1 MKTIDQLGKNEL
13 NGKKILLRVDFNV
26 PVAAGKIAEIFRI
39 KSAKETIDYL
49 LGNGAKVVLASHIEA
64 VDPVK
69 SSNAGAAR
77 RQFDG
82 VESFSPIVE
91 QISEILGRKIVFIP
105 LKDFITGNW
114 KLSRLCRGSSI
125 ALQSGETGN
134 LFLVDNIRQDKR
146 EIENDRR
153 FAEELAKGFD
163 FYVNDAFAVCHRNH
177 ASVSAITEYL
187 PYYAGFLIKKETE
200 NLSKA
205 LKAPAAGKIVVLGGA
220 KISTKLPV
228 IKNFLD
234 KAEKI
239 LIGGAIA
246 NSFFKA
252 KGIQIGAS
260 VVDDT
265 VVDPV
270 KSRKAGTLEEL
281 FDGVDI
287 SSPKIV
293 LPESV
298 VISEDRTGK
307 AETTSRPVGNIAPNE
322 MILDICPEFAE
333 KFAKIIQGSKM
344 TIWNGPMGLAEV
356 EKFAQGTKIIAQ
368 AVASA
373 PHSVIGGGDTIAA
386 VDKLSLLDKYSFV
399 STGGGAMLEFLAGE
413 KLPGLEALGY
423 H

>member
-13 NGKKILLRVDFNV
+13 NGKKVLLRVDFDV
-26 PVAAGKIAEIFRI
+26 PIVNGKIAEDFRV
-39 KSAKETIDYL
+39 KSQKETIDHL
-49 LGNGAKVVLASHIEA
+49 INNGAKVLLIAHLGHD
-64 VDPVK
+64 DP
-69 SSNAGAAR
+69 SATFN
-77 RQFDG
+77 
-82 VESFSPIVE
+82 PIVD
-91 QISEILGRKIVFIP
+91 QIGEILGQKIVLIP
-105 LKDFITGNW
+105 LKDF
-114 KLSRLCRGSSI
+114 LSTNYKPQTTNLC
-125 ALQSGETGN
+125 L
-134 LFLVDNIRQDKR
+134 LDNIRQDPR
-146 EIENDRR
+146 EEKNDKG

-187 PYYAGFLIKKETE
+187 PSYAGFLIKKETE
-200 NLSKA
+200 NLSEA
-205 LKAPAAGKIVVLGGA
+205 LKAPVAGKIVILGGA

-234 KAEKI
+234 KAERI

-252 KGIQIGAS
+252 RGIQIGAS
-260 VVDDT
+260 VVDD
-265 VVDPV
+265 
-270 KSRKAGTLEEL
+270 AA
-281 FDGVDI
+281 VDI
-287 SSPKIV
+287 SDPKIV

-333 KFAKIIQGSKM
+333 KFAKIIQDSKM

-373 PHSVIGGGDTIAA
+373 PNSIVGGGDTIAA
-386 VDKLSLLDKYSFV
+386 ADKLGLLDKFSFV

-423 H
+423 YN

>member
-13 NGKKILLRVDFNV
+13 SGKKVLLRVDFNV
-26 PVAAGKIAEIFRI
+26 PVVAGKIAEVFRI
-39 KSAKETIDYL
+39 KATRETINYL
-49 LGNGAKVVLASHIEA
+49 LKNEAKVVLVSHIEA
-64 VDPVK
+64 TP
-69 SSNAGAAR
+69 SL
-77 RQFDG
+77 
-82 VESFSPIVE
+82 EPIVE
-91 QISEILGRKIVFIP
+91 QISEILKQKIVFIP

-114 KLSRLCRGSSI
+114 KL
-125 ALQSGETGN
+125 ETGN
-134 LFLVDNIRQDKR
+134 LLLVDNIRQNKR
-146 EIENDRR
+146 EIENDKG

-177 ASVSAITEYL
+177 ASVSAITEFL
-187 PYYAGFLIKKETE
+187 PSYAGFLIKKETE

-252 KGIQIGAS
+252 RGIQIGAS

-265 VVDPV
+265 VVNPV
-270 KSRKAGTLEEL
+270 KSSEAGAAKRQ
-281 FDGVDI
+281 FYGVDVF
-287 SSPKIV
+287 SPKIV

-298 VISEDRTGK
+298 VVTEDKTGK
-307 AETTSRPVGNIAPNE
+307 SGATSMPLGNIAPNE
-322 MILDICPEFAE
+322 MILDICPKFAE
-333 KFAKIIQGSKM
+333 KFAKIIQDSKM
-344 TIWNGPMGLAEV
+344 VIWNGPMGLSEI
-356 EKFAQGTKIIAQ
+356 ERFAQGTKIIAQ

-373 PHSVIGGGDTIAA
+373 SHSIVGGGDTIAA
-386 VDKLSLLDKYSFV
+386 ADKLDLLDKYGFV

-423 H
+423 YN

>member
-13 NGKKILLRVDFNV
+13 SDKKVLLRVDFNI
-26 PVAAGKIAEIFRI
+26 PVAAGKIAEVFRI
-39 KSAKETIDYL
+39 KAAKETIDYL
-49 LGNGAKVVLASHIEA
+49 LGSGAKVALVSHIE
-64 VDPVK
+64 VI
-69 SSNAGAAR
+69 SG
-77 RQFDG
+77 F
-82 VESFSPIVE
+82 EPIVE
-91 QISEILGRKIVFIP
+91 QISEILGRKIIFIS
-105 LKDFITGNW
+105 LKDFLTTNYQ
-114 KLSRLCRGSSI
+114 
-125 ALQSGETGN
+125 LQTTN
-134 LFLVDNIRQDKR
+134 LYLVDNIRQDKR
-146 EIENDRR
+146 EIENDKR

-163 FYVNDAFAVCHRNH
+163 FYVNDAFAVCHRKH
-177 ASVSAITEYL
+177 ASVSAITGFL
-187 PYYAGFLIKKETE
+187 PSYAGFLVKKETD
-200 NLSKA
+200 NLSEV

-239 LIGGAIA
+239 LVGGAIA

-265 VVDPV
+265 
-270 KSRKAGTLEEL
+270 A
-281 FDGVDI
+281 VDI
-287 SSPKIV
+287 SDPKII

-373 PHSVIGGGDTIAA
+373 SHSIIGGGDTIAA
-386 VDKLSLLDKYSFV
+386 ADKLGLLDKYNFV
-399 STGGGAMLEFLAGE
+399 STGGGAMLEFLAGD
-413 KLPGLEALGY
+413 KLAGLEALGY
-423 H
+423 YK

>member
-1 MKTIDQLGKNEL
+1 MMKTIDQLGKNEL
-13 NGKKILLRVDFNV
+13 SDKKIFLRVDFNV
-26 PVAAGKIAEIFRI
+26 PVIAGKITEIFRI
-39 KSAKETIDYL
+39 KAVKETVDFL
-49 LGNGAKVVLASHIEA
+49 LLNGAKVVLVSHIEA
-64 VDPVK
+64 I
-69 SSNAGAAR
+69 
-77 RQFDG
+77 
-82 VESFSPIVE
+82 ESFNPITE
-91 QISEILGRKIVFIP
+91 QIGEILDQKIVPIP

-114 KLSRLCRGSSI
+114 KLE
-125 ALQSGETGN
+125 AGN

-146 EIENDRR
+146 EIENDKG
-153 FAEELAKGFD
+153 FAEELARGFNL
-163 FYVNDAFAVCHRNH
+163 YINDAFAVCHRKH
-177 ASVSAITEYL
+177 TSVSAITDFL
-187 PYYAGFLIKKETE
+187 PSYAGFLIKKETE
-200 NLSKA
+200 NLSEA
-205 LKAPAAGKIVVLGGA
+205 LKAPAAGKIVILGGA

-252 KGIQIGAS
+252 RGVQIGAS

-265 VVDPV
+265 AVNVSD
-270 KSRKAGTLEEL
+270 
-281 FDGVDI
+281 
-287 SSPKIV
+287 PKIV

-307 AETTSRPVGNIAPNE
+307 AETTSRPVGNIALNE
-322 MILDICPEFAE
+322 MILDICPGFAE

-368 AVASA
+368 AVASVS
-373 PHSVIGGGDTIAA
+373 HSIVGGGDTIAA
-386 VDKLSLLDKYSFV
+386 ADKLGLLDKYGFV
-399 STGGGAMLEFLAGE
+399 STGGGAMLEFLSGV

-423 H
+423 Y